1 MIADALLA
9 AAENPDLV
17 TPGVW
22 GFVITFGVAVV
33 VVLLIMDMVRRIRR
47 VRYRDDIARKLDA
60 EQRGTDRDD
69 TRPDHEHRDANDQG
83 DRPGPD
89 RAQDQHDAHRAP

>member
-1 MIADALLA
+1 MIADAVRA

-60 EQRGTDRDD
+60 EQHDAGHQERGT
-69 TRPDHEHRDANDQG
+69 HERNG
-83 DRPGPD
+83 TVEPGT
-89 RAQDQHDAHRAP
+89 QDQHDAHRPS